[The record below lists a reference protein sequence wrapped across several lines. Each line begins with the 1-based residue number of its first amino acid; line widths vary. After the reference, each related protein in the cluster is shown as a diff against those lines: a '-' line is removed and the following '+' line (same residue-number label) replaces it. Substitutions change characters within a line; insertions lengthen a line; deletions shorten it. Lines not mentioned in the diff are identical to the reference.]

1 MKFLKQILIALTVA
15 FSAGSFTH
23 VMAAGKIENATP
35 EDVAAAV
42 TGAAKNSE
50 DALAALK
57 NGESDETVLELIEA
71 ARQDSKRIEVGRLDV
86 KRTRAAAHLK
96 NARSAIRK
104 GDKAKAEASL
114 IEAVKGYQEVKSE
127 Y

>member
-1 MKFLKQILIALTVA
+1 MNFLKQIVIALAVT
-15 FSAGSFTH
+15 FSMGSFTQAQ
-23 VMAAGKIENATP
+23 AAGKIENATP
-35 EDVAAAV
+35 EEVAASIA
-42 TGAAKNSE
+42 GAAQKSE

-57 NGESDETVLELIEA
+57 NGAADETVLELIEG

-96 NARSAIRK
+96 KARRAIRK
-104 GDKAKAEASL
+104 GDKAQAEASL
-114 IEAVKGYQEVKSE
+114 IEAIKGYQEVKAE

>member
-1 MKFLKQILIALTVA
+1 MKFLKQIVIALAVT
-15 FSAGSFTH
+15 FSLGSFTQ
-23 VMAAGKIENATP
+23 VLAAGKIENATP
-35 EDVAAAV
+35 EEVAASIA
-42 TGAAKNSE
+42 GAAQKSE

-57 NGESDETVLELIEA
+57 NGEADETVLELIKG

-96 NARSAIRK
+96 KARRAVRK
-104 GDKAKAEASL
+104 GDKAQAEASL
-114 IEAVKGYQEVKSE
+114 IEAIKGYQEVKAE

>member
-1 MKFLKQILIALTVA
+1 MKFLKQIVIALAVTLSV
-15 FSAGSFTH
+15 GSFTQ

-35 EDVAAAV
+35 EEVGAAIAS
-42 TGAAKNSE
+42 AAKNSE

-57 NGESDETVLELIEA
+57 NGEADETVLDLIEA

-86 KRTRAAAHLK
+86 KRTRAAAQLK
-96 NARSAIRK
+96 KARSAIRK
-104 GDKAKAEASL
+104 GDKAQAEASL
-114 IEAVKGYQEVKSE
+114 VEAVKGYQEVKSL

>member
-1 MKFLKQILIALTVA
+1 MKFLKQIVIALAVA
-15 FSAGSFTH
+15 LSVGSFSQ

-35 EDVAAAV
+35 EEVGAAIAS
-42 TGAAKNSE
+42 AAKNSE

-57 NGESDETVLELIEA
+57 NGEADEAVLDLIEA

-104 GDKAKAEASL
+104 GDKTKAEASL
-114 IEAVKGYQEVKSE
+114 VEAVKGYQEVKAE

>member
-1 MKFLKQILIALTVA
+1 MKFLKQIVIALAVA
-15 FSAGSFTH
+15 LSVGSFSQ

-35 EDVAAAV
+35 EEVGAAIAS
-42 TGAAKNSE
+42 AAKNSE

-57 NGESDETVLELIEA
+57 NGEADETVLELIEA

-104 GDKAKAEASL
+104 GDKTKAEASL
-114 IEAVKGYQEVKSE
+114 IEAVKGYQEVKAE

>member
-1 MKFLKQILIALTVA
+1 MKFLKQIIIALAVTLSV
-15 FSAGSFTH
+15 GSIAP

-35 EDVAAAV
+35 EEV
-42 TGAAKNSE
+42 GASIASALKNSE
-50 DALAALK
+50 EALAALK
-57 NGESDETVLELIEA
+57 NGADNEAVLNLIEA

-96 NARSAIRK
+96 NARSALRK
-104 GDKAKAEASL
+104 DDKVKAEASL
-114 IEAVKGYQEVKSE
+114 TEAVKGYQEVKDL